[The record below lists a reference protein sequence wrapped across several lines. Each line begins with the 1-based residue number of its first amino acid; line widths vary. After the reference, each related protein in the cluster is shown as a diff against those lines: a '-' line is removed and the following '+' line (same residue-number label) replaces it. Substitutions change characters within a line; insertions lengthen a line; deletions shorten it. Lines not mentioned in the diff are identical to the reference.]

1 MVEEAVEQA
10 WTSLEKMIDNGFAV
24 ALRKDGR
31 RAHVRAVRNEKVT
44 EAEAETISEAVL
56 SVADRCRQTK
66 VRSKK

>member
-10 WTSLEKMIDNGFAV
+10 WASLEKMIDGGFAV

-31 RAHVRAVRNEKVT
+31 RIHVRAVRNEKVT
-44 EAEAETISEAVL
+44 EADAETISEAILTV
-56 SVADRCRQTK
+56 SDRARQTK